1 VLIKSEGSAIAIE
14 YTYKREKRDTF
25 CDTHKQADGRGTK
38 QKKRAAKKIAKAK
51 ERDAWTKINFI
62 QKKHT
67 RTPLR
72 NTFKTTKGTVKY

>member
-1 VLIKSEGSAIAIE
+1 MKEALSRLNIRIKEKKEILFATRTSRQMAEGRN
-14 YTYKREKRDTF
+14 K
-25 CDTHKQADGRGTK
+25 
-38 QKKRAAKKIAKAK
+38 KKRAAKKIAKAK

>member
-14 YTYKREKRDTF
+14 YTYKREKRYF

-38 QKKRAAKKIAKAK
+38 QEKRAAKKIAKAK

-62 QKKHT
+62 PSGREDEKNT
-67 RTPLR
+67 RA
-72 NTFKTTKGTVKY
+72 NTLIAIYT

>member
-1 VLIKSEGSAIAIE
+1 VRICVLIKSEGSAIAIE

-51 ERDAWTKINFI
+51 ERDARGRKLIHP
-62 QKKHT
+62 KKTHA
-67 RTPLR
+67 
-72 NTFKTTKGTVKY
+72 NTFEKYI

>member
-51 ERDAWTKINFI
+51 ERDAWTKISS
-62 QKKHT
+62 KKNT
-67 RTPLR
+67 REHL
-72 NTFKTTKGTVKY
+72 

>member
-51 ERDAWTKINFI
+51 ERDACGRNNSS
-62 QKKHT
+62 KKNT
-67 RTPLR
+67 REHL
-72 NTFKTTKGTVKY
+72 

>member
-1 VLIKSEGSAIAIE
+1 LRHAQAG
-14 YTYKREKRDTF
+14 RWQRDET
-25 CDTHKQADGRGTK
+25 
-38 QKKRAAKKIAKAK
+38 KKRAAKKIAKAK

>member
-14 YTYKREKRDTF
+14 YTYKREKRYF
-25 CDTHKQADGRGTK
+25 LRHAQAGRWQRDETK
-38 QKKRAAKKIAKAK
+38 KKGGKKNSQS
-51 ERDAWTKINFI
+51 ERERRVDENYFI